1 MRLELHYVLIVLFLA
16 VYSVVSYYL
25 GIWIGS
31 GFSIDI
37 VERPIPE
44 PQRLAFDDYA
54 FSRFHVAMRVWGLA
68 YNERFVDASKE
79 PVTLHG
85 YHFTSGLE
93 CNRVKG
99 TEDVYECTGSGY
111 VYTPQGFRE
120 DYVPQGGVTANYY
133 AGWVR
138 ILLYSIHQAVA
149 TLLVAAAASGLAVYV
164 LAHFSLSARLHTL
177 TAAVGPL
184 SLLIGGLRGLGTV
197 PRRVPGLYEALQP
210 LALLAAAASL
220 AVYALTYV
228 LLRRRTRNRWLGSF

>member
-1 MRLELHYVLIVLFLA
+1 MRLESHHVLVVLFLA
-16 VYSVVSYYL
+16 MYSVVFYYL
-25 GIWIGS
+25 GLWIGS

-68 YNERFVDASKE
+68 YNQTFVDASKE

-93 CNRVKG
+93 CSRVKG

-120 DYVPQGGVTANYY
+120 DCVPRGGVTANYY

-138 ILLYSIHQAVA
+138 ILLYSVHQAVA
-149 TLLVAAAASGLAVYV
+149 TVLVAAAASGLAVYV
-164 LAHFSLSARLHTL
+164 LAHLSLNARLHAL
-177 TAAVGPL
+177 TAAVGSL

-197 PRRVPGLYEALQP
+197 PRGVPGLYEALQP
-210 LALLAAAASL
+210 LVPLAAVASL
-220 AVYALTYV
+220 AVYTFTYA
-228 LLRRRTRNRWLGSF
+228 LLRRRMRNR